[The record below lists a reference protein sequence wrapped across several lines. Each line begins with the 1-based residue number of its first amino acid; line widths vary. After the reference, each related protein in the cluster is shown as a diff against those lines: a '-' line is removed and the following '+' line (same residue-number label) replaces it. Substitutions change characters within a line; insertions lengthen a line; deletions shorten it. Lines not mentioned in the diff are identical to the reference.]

1 MKLSAH
7 NLLGQISSVHKTIN
21 TQGRVETVSNTIT
34 QNIMLHLIWKFNKQP
49 SKK

>member
-1 MKLSAH
+1 MKLSAYD
-7 NLLGQISSVHKTIN
+7 LLGQISAVRKAIN
-21 TQGRVETVSNTIT
+21 TQGHVEIVSNTIT